1 MTRAEFNEWI
11 EREYDNL
18 LAVASRRA
26 RSPERAQ
33 DAVHQAVKRALES
46 EVFSDLEPA
55 KAWPWMTDA
64 VRSVLF
70 DERRGEKRAGSVVGR
85 AGAFLNSRGSRVP
98 PATKWRHEVPVGG
111 EPVPL
116 LHGLEAEPEVDVS
129 PRAWFAGPYGWR
141 SIGASLPRLKPPA
154 PDAPFAEY
162 SIQPDGKC
170 PRCEARTVVRLNR
183 GRDYDKVHGR
193 LPRSFYVATC
203 LNGHEFTCEPTL
215 TSHEFGSSWNN
226 DKPERPRQFWERFD
240 GGKALPSMES
250 IVEDARRPRW

>member
-1 MTRAEFNEWI
+1 
-11 EREYDNL
+11 
-18 LAVASRRA
+18 
-26 RSPERAQ
+26 
-33 DAVHQAVKRALES
+33 
-46 EVFSDLEPA
+46 
-55 KAWPWMTDA
+55 
-64 VRSVLF
+64 
-70 DERRGEKRAGSVVGR
+70 
-85 AGAFLNSRGSRVP
+85 
-98 PATKWRHEVPVGG
+98 VGG

-116 LHGLEAEPEVDVS
+116 MHDQEIEPEVDVT

-170 PRCEARTVVRLNR
+170 PRCEARIVVRLNR

-203 LNGHEFTCEPTL
+203 LNGHEFSCEPVL
-215 TSHEFGSSWNN
+215 TSHEFGSSWDN

-250 IVEDARRPRW
+250 IVEDARRPRYER